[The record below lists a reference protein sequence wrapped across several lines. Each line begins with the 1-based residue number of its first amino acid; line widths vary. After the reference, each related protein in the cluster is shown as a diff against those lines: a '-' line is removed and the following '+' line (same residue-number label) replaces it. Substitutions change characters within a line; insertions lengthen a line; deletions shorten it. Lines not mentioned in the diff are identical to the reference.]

1 MAFVTVTPLK
11 TTYGW
16 QGAIYPAGCT
26 SIPEGLAIALGVSV
40 KSGNHGFQNQALEL
54 VNSAK
59 NTEALEVLP
68 GIGPANA
75 SRIFQARPKDGYE
88 SLEAVALVPELS
100 NAIDWD
106 VIETWE
112 PEG

>member
-16 QGAIYPAGCT
+16 RGVIYPAGCT
-26 SIPEGLAIALGVSV
+26 SIPESLAIALGLDTESE
-40 KSGNHGFQNQALEL
+40 KSISQNGALQL
-54 VNSAK
+54 INSAASS
-59 NTEALEVLP
+59 EALEVLP